1 MKVSAVNKT
10 PMMSSV
16 AKEAGSSSVQKTIG
30 TEIIDV
36 GIKK

>member
-1 MKVSAVNKT
+1 MKVSAVTNI
-10 PMMSSV
+10 PMMSSA

-36 GIKK
+36 GIKE